1 MVSTPELTMVV
12 STNIVDLVCF
22 RFFFFASAVWVAA
35 VVAVAREADIFPIT
49 RRVRRSAA
57 TLNGALRDVA

>member
-1 MVSTPELTMVV
+1 
-12 STNIVDLVCF
+12 LVCF

-35 VVAVAREADIFPIT
+35 IVAVAREADIFPIT

-57 TLNGALRDVA
+57 TLNGALRDVS